1 MAATTSSVQRSWLI
15 AALCLFSFVLAVPLN
30 GDPTVRPERFPND
43 QDEIDL
49 PQGVP
54 RKIRMSD
61 KPNDPAG
68 KMIKVRYGPF
78 SLPPNSLFTA
88 LPETAGGVKIHK
100 PCEECYLGAFQGG
113 LEYEDGTDANVATGP
128 YLHHFVIVNNNKPD
142 WVCGLRSGSMY
153 RPQYVYNSGNERPPV
168 RLNTKHK
175 FGMRVDYED
184 TFSAAGELMNM
195 SNETKVVYA
204 TTIYEVIPLNT
215 PGYREATHIR
225 MDVWMCG
232 GSDVPAK
239 DGRYKYTSP
248 EWKSPYAGVMLHSDG
263 HGHDGTTHVT
273 LTKNGQEYC
282 NSVQYYGLRNGTF
295 LPKDLAAQHA
305 ANHGAEMQYISD
317 AVACEDTG
325 RLEKGDVLQ
334 TTAYYDESK
343 YPQMTF
349 KGHKENQMGIS
360 FVYIGRDET
369 TLEDMLPVEK
379 LGDQL
384 PLELGGKSAFG
395 YVPRPAG
402 ANVTGV
408 AAIPGFIGRD
418 PETITEVEEPFKPLG
433 FPRAPWGVQG
443 NNNNSSMLR
452 KLLSPSN
459 PATQKMMQA
468 MLPTLLPSL
477 PKDFKL
483 SDMFPPG
490 GVVTSNMDIILT
502 AVRKDHPD
510 WLAGLPPMYQAPRN
524 ETSAHQEAA
533 AHGTGGH
540 SAMIR
545 FIYGVDMF

>member
-1 MAATTSSVQRSWLI
+1 MTTTTPPFKRSWLV
-15 AALCLFSFVLAVPLN
+15 AALGLLSLAWAAPLN
-30 GDPTVRPERFPND
+30 SDLGVGPERFPID
-43 QDEIDL
+43 QDETNL

-54 RKIRMSD
+54 RKIKMTD

-68 KMIKVRYGPF
+68 KLVKVRYGPF
-78 SLPPNSLFTA
+78 SLPPNSVFTA
-88 LPETAGGVKIHK
+88 LPEAAGGVKIHK

-113 LEYEDGTDANVATGP
+113 LEYEDGTDANVASGP
-128 YLHHFVIVNNNKPD
+128 YLHHFVIINNNKPD

-175 FGMRVDYED
+175 FGMRVDSED

-204 TTIYEVIPLNT
+204 TTIYEVIPLET
-215 PGYREATHIR
+215 PG
-225 MDVWMCG
+225 
-232 GSDVPAK
+232 DVPAK
-239 DGRYKYTSP
+239 DGSYNYTSP
-248 EWKSPYAGVMLHSDG
+248 EWKSPYAGVMLHNDG
-263 HGHDGTTHVT
+263 HGHDGTTHVS

-282 NSVQYYGLRNGTF
+282 NSIQYYGLRNGTF
-295 LPKDLAAQHA
+295 LPKDLATQHA

-334 TTAYYDESK
+334 TTAHFDESK

-360 FVYIGRDET
+360 FVYIGRDED
-369 TLEDMLPVEK
+369 TLGDMLPVDK

-384 PLELGGKSAFG
+384 PLEMGGKSAFG

-402 ANVTGV
+402 ANVTGI
-408 AAIPGFIGRD
+408 AAIPGFLGRD
-418 PETITEVEEPFKPLG
+418 PETVTELEEPFKPLS
-433 FPRAPWGVQG
+433 FPRFPWGDQV
-443 NNNNSSMLR
+443 NNNKSSMLG

-459 PATQKMMQA
+459 PATQKTLQA

-483 SDMFPPG
+483 SEMFPPG
-490 GVVTSNMDIILT
+490 GIVTSDVEVILS
-502 AVRKDHPD
+502 AVQKDHPD
-510 WLAGLPPMYQAPRN
+510 WLAGMPPKFRAPQN
-524 ETSAHQEAA
+524 ETVAHQENA
-533 AHGTGGH
+533 AHGAGGH
-540 SAMIR
+540 SAMIKS
-545 FIYGVDMF
+545 IYGLNSF

>member
-1 MAATTSSVQRSWLI
+1 MVIAKFSPKGLWFF
-15 AALCLFSFVLAVPLN
+15 AALVLTSLASAGPLSSDL
-30 GDPTVRPERFPND
+30 GVGPEKYPDDP
-43 QDEIDL
+43 DEIKL

-54 RKIRMSD
+54 RKIRMTD

-68 KMIKVRYGPF
+68 KLVKVRYGPF
-78 SLPPNSLFTA
+78 SLPPNSVFTA
-88 LPETAGGVKIHK
+88 LPEAAGGVKIHK

-113 LEYEDGTDANVATGP
+113 LEYEDGSDANVATGP

-142 WVCGLRSGSMY
+142 WVCGLRSRSMY

-195 SNETKVVYA
+195 SNETKIVYA
-204 TTIYEVIPLNT
+204 TTIYEVIPLDA

-225 MDVWMCG
+225 VDVWMCG
-232 GSDVPAK
+232 ASDVPAK
-239 DGRYKYTSP
+239 SGAYKYTSP

-263 HGHDGTTHVT
+263 HGHDGTTHVA

-282 NSVQYYGLRNGTF
+282 DSIQYYGLRNGTF
-295 LPKDLAAQHA
+295 LPKDLATQHA

-317 AVACEDTG
+317 AVACENTG

-334 TTAYYDESK
+334 TIAYYDESK

-360 FVYIGRDET
+360 FVYIGRDENS
-369 TLEDMLPVEK
+369 LNDMLRVEK

-384 PLELGGKSAFG
+384 PLELGGKSGFG
-395 YVPRPAG
+395 YVPRPRD
-402 ANVTGV
+402 ANTADIPAV
-408 AAIPGFIGRD
+408 PGFLGIG
-418 PETITEVEEPFKPLG
+418 PEDITELEEPLKPRS
-433 FPRAPWGVQG
+433 FPRIPQGDQG
-443 NNNNSSMLR
+443 NNNTSVIG

-459 PATQKMMQA
+459 PATQKLLQA

-477 PKDFKL
+477 PKEFKL
-483 SDMFPPG
+483 SELFPLG
-490 GVVTSNMDIILT
+490 GIVTSNMDIILA
-502 AVRKDHPD
+502 AVQKDHPD
-510 WLAGLPPMYQAPRN
+510 WLAGLPPYFRQPQGEAKTSLLRAMYGLN
-524 ETSAHQEAA
+524 SL
-533 AHGTGGH
+533 GN
-540 SAMIR
+540 
-545 FIYGVDMF
+545 